1 MSIRPTALLLVVL
14 AALAEAPLAEAR
26 SWSDTSGSYQVE
38 AELVAMQDDSVIL
51 QRADHHLVEI
61 EVATLSKEDRAYLS
75 SEKAQLAAEKV
86 AGQQQTWTTRGG
98 LEIVGKA
105 VEYVIKEVTIQR
117 RRGKIYV
124 NDRVLENLP
133 DVYRKIVPRVVG
145 HFEQKPIQDEA
156 ALKSWLIHRKGEPAT
171 YRCEG
176 IVLEMRS
183 GDEYAIPFFLLSEAD
198 LQVLQPSW
206 EQWLASQGDYQS
218 QSDVSEDLRA
228 LAAARQQDQEVTQQI
243 ARLQLAMQSV
253 TAGVTSL
260 WEVTLYPGPGV
271 AGTPLWV
278 VVPGRDSRVATN
290 NALTRNPGYTAGP
303 VRRVSR

>member
-1 MSIRPTALLLVVL
+1 
-14 AALAEAPLAEAR
+14 
-26 SWSDTSGSYQVE
+26 
-38 AELVAMQDDSVIL
+38 
-51 QRADHHLVEI
+51 
-61 EVATLSKEDRAYLS
+61 
-75 SEKAQLAAEKV
+75 
-86 AGQQQTWTTRGG
+86 
-98 LEIVGKA
+98 
-105 VEYVIKEVTIQR
+105 
-117 RRGKIYV
+117 
-124 NDRVLENLP
+124 
-133 DVYRKIVPRVVG
+133 
-145 HFEQKPIQDEA
+145 
-156 ALKSWLIHRKGEPAT
+156 PAT

-243 ARLQLAMQSV
+243 ARLQLAMQSA